1 MKAHSLR
8 PQRSDKFNYTKF
20 EYKGKVYRN
29 YNELA
34 EDYNVPIERLRNRIK
49 SGMTMSQAV
58 SQKSFRDKPVTD
70 ETGRKFKSI
79 SEMAD
84 FYGIKRRTLTW
95 RLNLTLGAN

>member
-1 MKAHSLR
+1 
-8 PQRSDKFNYTKF
+8 
-20 EYKGKVYRN
+20 
-29 YNELA
+29 
-34 EDYNVPIERLRNRIK
+34 
-49 SGMTMSQAV
+49 MSKAV

-95 RLNLTLGAN
+95 RLKRGYSMKNALRKDAFRKIPVTDFKGREFESQRAMCKA